1 MKHLAKRKDI
11 IITTTDKGGAV
22 VILDTENHI
31 KEANRQLSGK
41 NNYNTLQT
49 DPTLHTV
56 KW

>member
-22 VILDTENHI
+22 VISDTENHI
-31 KEANRQLSGK
+31 KDANRQLSNK